1 MSRMSKLYDE
11 HITKDER
18 LWTELESF
26 IDDLTAG
33 KGERDALFEMMN
45 KLIPLIHDNNYM
57 LITLVCR
64 LPKEKPED
72 AGNH

>member
-1 MSRMSKLYDE
+1 MSRMSKLYNE
-11 HITKDER
+11 HIAKDER
-18 LWTELESF
+18 LWNELESCLEIVESGKTKDTF
-26 IDDLTAG
+26 VFERID
-33 KGERDALFEMMN
+33 